1 MKVPFT
7 GQNGVVGS
15 VRGGCGRVVEYTD
28 LRKAW
33 DEEVARKEALDERR
47 AECHAK
53 TRPDMPSLAI
63 SGIQLVP
70 A

>member
-1 MKVPFT
+1 VCE
-7 GQNGVVGS
+7 GVADELS
-15 VRGGCGRVVEYTD
+15 STPI

-53 TRPDMPSLAI
+53 TRPDMPSSAR
-63 SGIQLVP
+63 
-70 A
+70 